1 MLRGRAGAP
10 ALVPPADPVGLTPL
24 IEVGDAVPLVRH
36 MLRSRTNASAN
47 RAELQWALS
56 PAWHPPQTNASC
68 LTLPEASSGAGCA
81 SCNDRRVTLGLLYF
95 DEPEVL
101 RSQLANW
108 ATWPPAVQRRFD
120 FVVVDD
126 CSQRQRSAA
135 GVLSHSLI
143 DGMPDVRVLTI
154 LPPKRA
160 WNIGGGRNLI
170 MHLSRTCWV
179 LICDLDYALSPS
191 LAGMVADA
199 TRMAG
204 GQQVFKFHRL
214 QPSKPIHPG
223 IALLRRELY
232 WAAGGCDEDF
242 VGHYGYTDP
251 HVWLRLRMHSPAVD
265 IAVNRSWPPLI
276 AMSEHLLN
284 HTSSLTRNPAVNR
297 RLFQKKRSGEL
308 PWSNNYL
315 RFRWVEKHVVPPPA
329 AASTPWGRSSVTSQA
344 TNTAV

>member
-1 MLRGRAGAP
+1 
-10 ALVPPADPVGLTPL
+10 
-24 IEVGDAVPLVRH
+24 

-179 LICDLDYALSPS
+179 LICDLDYRRRWLAWSRMRRAWLVASKSSSFIGCNLRSRFILALHFFGASCI
-191 LAGMVADA
+191 
-199 TRMAG
+199 
-204 GQQVFKFHRL
+204 GQQV
-214 QPSKPIHPG
+214 
-223 IALLRRELY
+223 
-232 WAAGGCDEDF
+232 AA
-242 VGHYGYTDP
+242 
-251 HVWLRLRMHSPAVD
+251 
-265 IAVNRSWPPLI
+265 
-276 AMSEHLLN
+276 
-284 HTSSLTRNPAVNR
+284 TRT
-297 RLFQKKRSGEL
+297 L
-308 PWSNNYL
+308 
-315 RFRWVEKHVVPPPA
+315 
-329 AASTPWGRSSVTSQA
+329 SVTTA
-344 TNTAV
+344 TRTHTCGFGSVCTRRRSTLQ

>member
-1 MLRGRAGAP
+1 MLRGRAGAH

-47 RAELQWALS
+47 RAELRWALS

-160 WNIGGGRNLI
+160 WNIGGGRNLVQPPAEDP
-170 MHLSRTCWV
+170 RTQGSNIPVRAPPHFDISYPCS
-179 LICDLDYALSPS
+179 A
-191 LAGMVADA
+191 
-199 TRMAG
+199 
-204 GQQVFKFHRL
+204 
-214 QPSKPIHPG
+214 
-223 IALLRRELY
+223 EL
-232 WAAGGCDEDF
+232 
-242 VGHYGYTDP
+242 
-251 HVWLRLRMHSPAVD
+251 
-265 IAVNRSWPPLI
+265 
-276 AMSEHLLN
+276 
-284 HTSSLTRNPAVNR
+284 
-297 RLFQKKRSGEL
+297 RSGHFL
-308 PWSNNYL
+308 GPMYL
-315 RFRWVEKHVVPPPA
+315 EPQIK
-329 AASTPWGRSSVTSQA
+329 G
-344 TNTAV
+344 

>member
-1 MLRGRAGAP
+1 M
-10 ALVPPADPVGLTPL
+10 
-24 IEVGDAVPLVRH
+24 PLVRH

-199 TRMAG
+199 TRVAG

-284 HTSSLTRNPAVNR
+284 HNSSLTRNPAVNR